1 MSPRSRL
8 IFGPL
13 AAITLAFGITL
24 LPRLVPGYDPITQ
37 TVSEIGEIG
46 SPAQIPFTIMLIC
59 VAGFILVFATALR
72 NMAAWLN
79 QSAIAS
85 YLTGVMAISAA
96 GVGMFPYP
104 HPLHNAFGLSELIGY
119 QAPLALA
126 LTWRRDVRA
135 EAVVRF
141 SWIMGVIVWCALI
154 ANLATL
160 DRGGALW
167 HREAAVYG
175 VVQRTLFA
183 AWFVWVAG
191 AGLMLRRFKSP
202 PVSSSTSRA

>member
-8 IFGPL
+8 LFGPL
-13 AAITLAFGITL
+13 AAVTLACGVVL

-46 SPAQIPFTIMLIC
+46 SPARMLFTVMLC
-59 VAGFILVFATALR
+59 FVAAFILAFASALR
-72 NMAAWLN
+72 SISVWLN
-79 QSAIAS
+79 HSASAS
-85 YLTGVMAISAA
+85 YLTGFMAMSAA
-96 GVGMFPYP
+96 GVGIFAYP

-126 LTWRRDVRA
+126 WTWRRDTRMGSLVC
-135 EAVVRF
+135 F
-141 SWIMGVIVWCALI
+141 SWIMGVIVWCAIL

-167 HREAAVYG
+167 HQEAAIYG
-175 VVQRTLFA
+175 VVQRSLFA
-183 AWFVWVAG
+183 AWFIWLAG
-191 AGLMLRRFKSP
+191 AGIILRRSELP
-202 PVSSSTSRA
+202 ARRSQ